1 MNSTNPSTTEP
12 GVALTQDQTGVIAS
26 LRALPRAAWILF
38 LGVFLNRFGTFII
51 PFLSLYMK
59 RKGFSFTDSGVA
71 IGAYGAG
78 TLVACLLGGYL
89 ADHIGRRKT
98 ITLSMFSG
106 AVMMLLLWRA
116 DSWWGIVLLTG
127 LNGLCAEAYRPAST
141 ALLADLVPNGQRVIA
156 FTTYRIAL
164 NAGWMFGPATA
175 GFVATHSFGPL
186 FVGDAVS
193 SMLFGVVAWVALPHG
208 VRSSKDEAGW
218 GTAVRSIAG
227 NSRFLQYLVATA
239 FITWIFYQIS
249 STYGLFIDQLG
260 YSPFVYGSLISFNG
274 LVVASLELIVS
285 NFTRRFPPRRAIAC
299 GYLLVGIGFGLNILG
314 DSIPWLAFAML
325 IVTFGEMSSL
335 PIGVAYIADLAPPD
349 MRGRYMGAYGLTW
362 SLTLIFGPA
371 FGMHLLAKS
380 ATLLWLACACSGVI
394 GAALMLPSWA
404 VGPRHRNPPVQG
416 EP

>member
-1 MNSTNPSTTEP
+1 MNSTNQSINAP
-12 GVALTQDQTGVIAS
+12 GVTLTQDHTGVIAS

-51 PFLSLYMK
+51 PFLALYMK
-59 RKGFSFTDSGVA
+59 RKGFSFPDAGIA
-71 IGAYGAG
+71 IGAYGLG
-78 TLVACLLGGYL
+78 TLVACFLGGYL

-106 AVMMLLLWRA
+106 AVTMLLLWRA
-116 DSWWGIVLLTG
+116 DSWWGIVLLTA
-127 LNGLCAEAYRPAST
+127 LNGLCAESYRPAST

-175 GFVATHSFGPL
+175 GFVATHSYAPL
-186 FVGDAVS
+186 FIGDAVS
-193 SMLFGVVAWVALPHG
+193 SMLFGLVAWVALPHG
-208 VRSSKDEAGW
+208 VRSSKNEAGW
-218 GTAVRSIAG
+218 GPALSSIVRNG
-227 NSRFLQYLVATA
+227 PFLQYLVATA

-249 STYGLFIDQLG
+249 STYGLFIEELG

-274 LVVASLELIVS
+274 LVVASFELLVS

-299 GYLLVGIGFGLNILG
+299 GYMLVGLGFGLNILG
-314 DSIPWLAFAML
+314 NSIPWLAFAML
-325 IVTFGEMSSL
+325 ILTFGEMSSL
-335 PIGVAYIADLAPPD
+335 PIGVAYIADLAPAN
-349 MRGRYMGAYGLTW
+349 MRGRYMGAYGVSW

-371 FGMHLLAKS
+371 LGMHLFAKS

-394 GAALMLPSWA
+394 GAVIISSPARTRDRSLPAPS
-404 VGPRHRNPPVQG
+404 

>member
-1 MNSTNPSTTEP
+1 MNSTNQTIAKA
-12 GVALTQDQTGVIAS
+12 GVALTHDEIGVIAS
-26 LRALPRAAWILF
+26 LRALPREAWILF

-59 RKGFSFTDSGVA
+59 RKGFGFMDAGVA

-78 TLVACLLGGYL
+78 TLVACFLGGYL

-106 AVMMLLLWRA
+106 AVTMLLLWRA
-116 DSWWGIVLLTG
+116 DSWWGIVFLTG

-186 FVGDAVS
+186 FIGDAVS
-193 SMLFGVVAWVALPHG
+193 SMLFGIVAWAALPHG
-208 VRSSKDEAGW
+208 VRSSKNEAGW
-218 GTAVRSIAG
+218 GVALHNIAVNG
-227 NSRFLQYLVATA
+227 RFLQYLAATA

-249 STYGLFIDQLG
+249 STYGLFIEQLG

-274 LVVASLELIVS
+274 LVVACLELIVS

-299 GYLLVGIGFGLNILG
+299 GYLLVGIGFGLNIFG
-314 DSIPWLAFAML
+314 TAIPWLGFAML
-325 IVTFGEMSSL
+325 ILTFGEMSSL
-335 PIGVAYIADLAPPD
+335 PIGVAYIADLAPAN
-349 MRGRYMGAYGLTW
+349 MRGRYMGAYGFTW

-371 FGMHLLAKS
+371 LGMHLFAKS

-394 GAALMLPSWA
+394 GAVIIAWPAGTRDRSLP
-404 VGPRHRNPPVQG
+404 VPNGP
-416 EP
+416 

>member
-1 MNSTNPSTTEP
+1 MNSTNQADVRE
-12 GVALTQDQTGVIAS
+12 VIHEDLGVIAS

-51 PFLSLYMK
+51 PFLSLYLK
-59 RKGFSFTDSGVA
+59 RKGFGLMDAGIA
-71 IGAYGAG
+71 IGSYGAG
-78 TLVACLLGGYL
+78 TLVACFLGGYL

-106 AVMMLLLWRA
+106 AVTMLLLWRA

-186 FVGDAVS
+186 FVGDALS
-193 SMLFGVVAWVALPHG
+193 SALFGMVAWVALPHG
-208 VRSSKDEAGW
+208 VRSTKNEAGW
-218 GTAVRSIAG
+218 GAALRSIG
-227 NSRFLQYLVATA
+227 SNGRFLQYLAATA

-260 YSPFVYGSLISFNG
+260 YSPFVYGALISFNG

-285 NFTRRFPPRRAIAC
+285 NFTRRFPPQRAIAV
-299 GYLLVGIGFGLNILG
+299 GYLLVGIGFGLNLLG
-314 DSIPWLAFAML
+314 TGIPWLAFAML
-325 IVTFGEMSSL
+325 ILTFGEMCSL
-335 PIGVAYIADLAPPD
+335 PIGVAYIADLAPAN
-349 MRGRYMGAYGLTW
+349 MRGRYMGAYGFTW

-371 FGMHLLAKS
+371 LGMHLFAKS
-380 ATLLWLACACSGVI
+380 AAALWIACAFSGVI
-394 GAALMLPSWA
+394 AAIIIGW
-404 VGPRHRNPPVQG
+404 PVQTRG
-416 EP
+416 RNLPAQGAL